1 MRHTGN
7 GERQDMKKRAAAAV
21 VLAGLF
27 LFAGCGKDPVQ
38 PEELLTEYI
47 QLLSEEKYE
56 EMYSYLSEDAKA
68 ETDEETFVNRNRNIY
83 GGIEASGIEIEIAED
98 EEEDKDADTRRVE
111 YSISMQTI
119 AGELSFDNMVAIFK
133 KDEEGAYKMEW
144 DSQDIFPNLQN
155 TDTVRVVASEAKRGN
170 IYDRNH
176 VELAREGVA
185 SSVGLVPGKLPE
197 DRSAALEQL
206 ASLLEISVEKIENA
220 LSAGWVRDDTFVPLR
235 TVSKE
240 AMELKEQLLAIP
252 GVMITDTTVRF
263 YPFGEKAAQLTGYV
277 QNITAEELEERTG
290 QGYNQNS
297 IIGKAGRSASMR
309 KSFGPRTAMPSRS

>member
-1 MRHTGN
+1 
-7 GERQDMKKRAAAAV
+7 MKKRAAAAV

-38 PEELLTEYI
+38 PGELLTEYI

-83 GGIEASGIEIEIAED
+83 GGIEASGIEIVIAED

-155 TDTVRVVASEAKRGN
+155 TDTVRVVTSEAKRGN

-240 AMELKEQLLAIP
+240 AMELKEQLLDDP
-252 GVMITDTTVRF
+252 RRDDH
-263 YPFGEKAAQLTGYV
+263 
-277 QNITAEELEERTG
+277 
-290 QGYNQNS
+290 GYNGALLS
-297 IIGKAGRSASMR
+297 LWGKGRPADWLCAEYHSGGAGGADRP
-309 KSFGPRTAMPSRS
+309 GL